1 MTTQAPSGMD
11 TVKGWTA
18 DKNYSISFSTVN
30 RLITGLYGAIAPFA
44 DIIHSDTNTENHYI
58 GTLTEDMYNV
68 ISESILNPSHLSFWM
83 PDNTLRIRKAVVDFG
98 PNTYLDAQRKA
109 IVGVN
114 NVITLIPKIVDI
126 NGTVWPDVTEIQIK
140 NLQKLDF
147 PMSINGG
154 DPSAYKASSTNGAP
168 ITFALDKIGRATIR
182 IKATVPELSDVW
194 ISVYPELI
202 GYDST
207 QMATFNTWLQ
217 TQPK

>member
-140 NLQKLDF
+140 NLKKLDF

>member
-1 MTTQAPSGMD
+1 MTIQTPSGMD

-18 DKNYSISFSTVN
+18 DKNYSISFSTIN

-44 DIIHSDTNTENHYI
+44 DIIHNDTNTENHYI

-83 PDNTLRIRKAVVDFG
+83 PDNTLKIRKAVVDFG
-98 PNTYLDAQRKA
+98 PNTYLDGKRKA
-109 IVGVN
+109 IVGIN

-182 IKATVPELSDVW
+182 IKAMVPELSDVW

>member
-194 ISVYPELI
+194 ISVYPELM
-202 GYDST
+202 GYDSE
-207 QMATFNTWLQ
+207 QMATFNAWLQ

>member
-44 DIIHSDTNTENHYI
+44 DIIHNDTNTENHYI

-83 PDNTLRIRKAVVDFG
+83 PDNTLRVRKAIVDFG
-98 PNTYLDAQRKA
+98 PNTYLDGKRKA

-147 PMSINGG
+147 PMSINGA
-154 DPSAYKASSTNGAP
+154 DASAYKATSANGAP

-182 IKATVPELSDVW
+182 IKAIVPELSDVW
-194 ISVYPELI
+194 ISVYPELL

-207 QMATFNTWLQ
+207 QMADFNTWLAS
-217 TQPK
+217 QPK

>member
-1 MTTQAPSGMD
+1 MTIQTPSGMD

-18 DKNYSISFSTVN
+18 DKNYSISFSTIN

-44 DIIHSDTNTENHYI
+44 DIIHNDTNTENHYI

-83 PDNTLRIRKAVVDFG
+83 PDNTLKIRKAVVDFG
-98 PNTYLDAQRKA
+98 PNTYLDGKRKA
-109 IVGVN
+109 IVGIN

-194 ISVYPELI
+194 ISVYPELM
-202 GYDST
+202 GYDSE
-207 QMATFNTWLQ
+207 QMATFNAWLQ

>member
-1 MTTQAPSGMD
+1 MTIQTPSGMD

-18 DKNYSISFSTVN
+18 DKNYSISFSTIN

-44 DIIHSDTNTENHYI
+44 DIIHNDTNTENHYI

-83 PDNTLRIRKAVVDFG
+83 PDNTLKIRKAVVDFG
-98 PNTYLDAQRKA
+98 PNTYLDGKRKA
-109 IVGVN
+109 IVGIN

-194 ISVYPELI
+194 ISVYPELM
-202 GYDST
+202 GYDSE
-207 QMATFNTWLQ
+207 QMATFNAWLQ
-217 TQPK
+217 IQPK

>member
-182 IKATVPELSDVW
+182 IKAMVPELSDVW

>member
-126 NGTVWPDVTEIQIK
+126 NGTIWPDVTEIQIK

-182 IKATVPELSDVW
+182 IKAMVPELSDVW

>member
-1 MTTQAPSGMD
+1 MTIQTPSGMD

-30 RLITGLYGAIAPFA
+30 RLITGLYGAITPFD
-44 DIIHSDTNTENHYI
+44 DIIHTDTNTDNHYI
-58 GTLTEDMYNV
+58 GTLTENMYNV

-83 PDNTLRIRKAVVDFG
+83 PDNTLRVRKAVVDFG
-98 PNTYLDAQRKA
+98 PNTYLDGKRKA

-147 PMSINGG
+147 PMSINGA
-154 DPSAYKASSTNGAP
+154 SASDYKVKSTNGTP

-182 IKATVPELSDVW
+182 IKAIVPELSDVW

-202 GYDST
+202 GYNTD
-207 QMATFNTWLQ
+207 QMADFNTWLAS
-217 TQPK
+217 QPK